1 MMISTSLIST
11 RGVDG
16 GDEYS
21 SDYDCMT
28 MTSVTTTETATVITD
43 MTMKITI
50 ATITQMLTV

>member
-1 MMISTSLIST
+1 MISTSLIST

-43 MTMKITI
+43 MTM
-50 ATITQMLTV
+50 ATNTEMLTV